1 MEGHENHVLG
11 KKTINTKQLCML
23 HKIKHTNLFHHVL
36 SSSCFDIS
44 IGKGTAMDKNNNW
57 PLGLWIEVSCE
68 DIQVETVFASLQLA
82 PRGVL
87 RTLGGKSRGLSN
99 SLPGQGWGR
108 GLEAKCHDWRSSIG
122 DTKELEIGRTASS
135 MGLSTS

>member
-1 MEGHENHVLG
+1 M
-11 KKTINTKQLCML
+11 LC
-23 HKIKHTNLFHHVL
+23 KIKHTNLFHHVL

-44 IGKGTAMDKNNNW
+44 IGESTTMDKNNNR
-57 PLGLWIEVSCE
+57 PLGLWIEVSCK

-122 DTKELEIGRTASS
+122 NAKELEIGRTASS